1 MWRAFCKTSDQEAE
15 LYLLIDNKLATY
27 RELQQDYSLPD
38 MLDLLEMLE
47 VRQEMQWAAEKDKDV
62 AMKAAE
68 ANNSRR

>member
-1 MWRAFCKTSDQEAE
+1 
-15 LYLLIDNKLATY
+15 
-27 RELQQDYSLPD
+27 